1 MAILFVFCFLSWKG
15 YSLVTTLK
23 EICQH
28 TQNSSLEEVCRI
40 YTSYVD
46 HSGMNTTVS
55 SHLLD
60 SPVQSCTKASREEP
74 NHSKDWTPGR
84 LQQVPGH
91 GARSGCSG
99 VWADYMLLPDFTE
112 HQWKQGGRKP
122 SSEFFFQSHFVSQ
135 VVSLRT
141 SSHYHQAWAGG
152 MTTSQ
157 AWQHT
162 LW

>member
-1 MAILFVFCFLSWKG
+1 MAILFVFWFLSWKG

-28 TQNSSLEEVCRI
+28 TQNSSLEEMCWI

-55 SHLLD
+55 SHLLE

-84 LQQVPGH
+84 PQQVPGH
-91 GARSGCSG
+91 GARSGCGG
-99 VWADYMLLPDFTE
+99 VWADCMLLPGFTDIS
-112 HQWKQGGRKP
+112 GGKAGEP

-135 VVSLRT
+135 LVSLRT
-141 SSHYHQAWAGG
+141 SSHYHQARAGG